1 MGSIKGHTREL
12 GIASNVFL
20 SPGTGEED
28 GRHKQPR
35 KSTASQAHVQAAV
48 HLSANVYPAQLRADT
63 ALGV

>member
-12 GIASNVFL
+12 GIASSVFL

-48 HLSANVYPAQLRADT
+48 HLSNVYPEQLRADT